1 MNEVVVIGGGA
12 AGMMAAG
19 YSARGQQKVTLLE
32 KNERLG
38 KKLLITGK
46 GRCNFTN
53 DAPLEQFIANMPGN
67 GHFLFSAFRSFSNED
82 LKQFFQRLGVEV
94 KTERGG
100 RVFPASDK
108 ASEILDALQRFLQ
121 ESSVQVLYS
130 QTAERIN
137 VSEGRVTGVLTKAGK
152 EYRADKVIL
161 ATGGV
166 SYPETGSTGDGYR
179 LAEALGHSVTP
190 LRPGLVPIEIK
201 EGWVKDLK
209 GLSLKNVELTVGTKE
224 GERDGEFGEM
234 IFTHFGISGPIV
246 LTLSRRMLDMVTSKK
261 EKLLFR
267 LNLKPALSEDIL
279 LKRIQR
285 DLDAKSKKQFKNCL
299 DDLLPQRLIPVVIE
313 LSNISREKQAAQ
325 ITKEERLAL
334 VKILQNV
341 PLTFAGLR
349 PLPEAIVTV
358 GGVSV
363 KEITPKTMES
373 KKVRGLYICGELM
386 DVDGYTGGYNLQAAF
401 STGYVAG
408 VHASAW
414 EA

>member
-19 YSARGQQKVTLLE
+19 HCALGQKKVTLLE
-32 KNERLG
+32 KNDKLG

-53 DAPLEQFIANMPGN
+53 DAPLEQLIANMPGN
-67 GHFLFSAFRSFSNED
+67 GHFLFSALTSLSSED
-82 LKQFFQRLGVEV
+82 LKQFFQRLGVKI

-100 RVFPASDK
+100 RVFPSSDR
-108 ASEILDALQRFLQ
+108 ASEILQALQHFL
-121 ESSVQVLYS
+121 EENGVHVLYG
-130 QTAERIN
+130 QTVKRIK
-137 VSEGRVTGVLTKAGK
+137 VSGGRVTGVLTKEGE
-152 EYRADKVIL
+152 EYRADSVIL

-179 LAEALGHSVTP
+179 LAKSLGHSVTP
-190 LRPGLVPIEIK
+190 LRPGLVPIEVK
-201 EGWVKDLK
+201 EGWVKELK
-209 GLSLKNVELTVGTKE
+209 GLALKNVELTVGTEEEEMDK
-224 GERDGEFGEM
+224 EFGEM

-246 LTLSRRMLDMVTSKK
+246 LTLSRRMLDMATARK
-261 EKLLFR
+261 EKLIFK
-267 LNLKPALSEDIL
+267 LNLKPALTEDVL

-285 DLDAKSKKQFKNCL
+285 DLDARSKKQFKNCL

-313 LSNISREKQAAQ
+313 LSGISREKQAAQ

-334 VKILQNV
+334 VKTLQNV
-341 PLTFAGLR
+341 PLTFTALR
-349 PLPEAIVTV
+349 PLREAIVTV

-363 KEITPKTMES
+363 KEINPKTMES
-373 KKVRGLYICGELM
+373 KKVRGLYMCGELI

-408 VHASAW
+408 VNVSAD